1 MYMNKD
7 TANHSEHGF
16 FLKQIIVSCQKKIHI
31 FKNMVLIN
39 FFLHLESECGMSKQG
54 VMADFDDLHLILTGR
69 NR

>member
-16 FLKQIIVSCQKKIHI
+16 FPKQIIVI

-39 FFLHLESECGMSKQG
+39 FFLHLESECGMCKQG